1 MADSTELIRSCGS
14 IEQRT
19 IYTPTEGN
27 AYGCAKGQCK
37 QALARDVVAPFLAD
51 GNVNDFADNLAA
63 VEQRFTQKTDKLP
76 ELDKKTIS
84 ELLNDV
90 LEEQQDDD
98 LQAERAAKSQRRRN
112 MGRKQA
118 DDVVLYVNGN
128 FIAGDLATVFTF
140 DNTALSIISEDNS
153 NKILTEFLRDTINNK
168 LKKYGFRLKWIY
180 VQEFGR
186 LHFHAVIGVEPLPP
200 DEMPKRRNKVVEDH
214 KTQIAI
220 VKRLLSE
227 EWQYGFTHITR
238 MRKLSKYNT
247 ALARYISKGFDD
259 DSRPIYARRYH
270 KSNNLLRIESETNDK
285 EPHKLNRCKA
295 AFEQGGVIAVKEYL
309 ERGLRD
315 DGRRLMTDPE
325 VCFNQDYPP
334 YVRYFIVNGC
344 PSFKDEIKETAN
356 VKPVGVDLHIRVGD
370 ARKGSHYVDSTMH
383 TFEYNR
389 TRGSHQ
395 TVADMAAKEQYK
407 AYCKANPIN
416 YALENR
422 YPYYGYGAYLL
433 ESWETPDTVDID
445 DLPRRREYCK
455 ALHDLD
461 SNRTALTWAQNKP
474 WGQWTVLGLGTVE
487 HVLEHEPVFSF
498 LDEWTVDRARKD
510 HNLNTSQ
517 EQIYGMYKRDCEHNG
532 EPIRSKVEFDDLLK
546 ERGITAVTL
555 KDGRAGYTIDVTKA
569 ARAHFSRYSL
579 K

>member
-1 MADSTELIRSCGS
+1 MADSAELIQSCGS
-14 IEQRT
+14 IEKRT
-19 IYTPTEGN
+19 IYTPTDGN

-37 QALARDVVAPFLAD
+37 QALSRAVVAPFLAD
-51 GNVNDFADNLAA
+51 GNIKDFEDNLKT
-63 VEQRFTQKTDKLP
+63 VKQRFTKATDKLP
-76 ELDKKTIS
+76 ALGEDTID
-84 ELLNDV
+84 ELLNNV

-98 LQAERAAKSQRRRN
+98 LLTERAAKSQKRRN

-128 FIAGDLATVFTF
+128 FIVGDLATAFTF
-140 DNTALSIISEDNS
+140 DNAAFSIINEDNA
-153 NKILTEFLRDTINNK
+153 NKILTEFLRDKINTR

-200 DEMPKRRNKVVEDH
+200 DEMPKRRNKVVDDH

-238 MRKLSKYNT
+238 MRKLSKYNAT
-247 ALARYISKGFDD
+247 LARYISKGFDD
-259 DSRPIYARRYH
+259 DNRPIYARRYH
-270 KSNNLLRIESETNDK
+270 KSNNLLPIETETDDR
-285 EPHKLNRCKA
+285 EPKKLNRCKA
-295 AFEQGGVIAVKEYL
+295 AYEQGGVIAVKECL
-309 ERGLRD
+309 ERGLP

-325 VCFNQDYPP
+325 VCFNEDYPP
-334 YVRYFIVNGC
+334 YVRYFVVDGS
-344 PSFKDEIKETAN
+344 PSFNDEVAETAN

-370 ARKGSHYVDSTMH
+370 ARKGSHFVDSTMH

-395 TVADMAAKEQYK
+395 TVEDMATKEQYK
-407 AYCKANPIN
+407 AYCKANPIS

-455 ALHDLD
+455 MLHDLD
-461 SNRTALTWAQNKP
+461 CNRTALRWAQNKP
-474 WGQWTVLGLGTVE
+474 WGQWTVLGLGTIE
-487 HVLEHEPVFSF
+487 HTAEHEPVFSF
-498 LDEWTVDRARKD
+498 IDEWTIDRARKD
-510 HNLNTSQ
+510 HGLETSQ
-517 EQIYGMYKRDCEHNG
+517 EQIYGMYKRSCEGNN
-532 EPIRSKVEFDDLLK
+532 EPIRPKKEFDELLK
-546 ERGITAVTL
+546 ERGITTVTL
-555 KDGRAGYTIDVTKA
+555 KDGRAGYTVDVTRA
-569 ARAHFSRYSL
+569 ARAHFSHCSL
-579 K
+579 R